1 MSGSY
6 IEKETA
12 AESKQTERTNT
23 QIEML
28 PSTVVAG
35 KTIVKLRS

>member
-23 QIEML
+23 QNE
-28 PSTVVAG
+28 VVPPTATAG